1 MSARSAS
8 SIAGLT
14 VLRGSPIVRVC
25 TTIDHSVS
33 KAPRQSV
40 DGIGYPRPR
49 SIERASSVQ
58 ISRFRAKEFE
68 TALTITVPGSPSASH
83 VHRLERDLPR
93 RRTGCSDQ
101 LHTPQICDCTSDHSS
116 SISPE
121 GIRQL
126 LRLASLLCG
135 ELAINRLHTC
145 NPGSRCLF
153 WIGSEM
159 GCSRQP
165 PSSHII
171 SLPTHRGRWQMSI
184 RVRMTILFFI
194 VLALVPL
201 TSAKDKKKQ
210 VLPNYVLRAQTV
222 AVVIRPEAGEPLTSP
237 AANRTAQTNVMNA
250 MAKWGRFR
258 LVSDAQAADLIV
270 AVQKGHAN
278 GPTICNSPVDSQ
290 HITLD
295 GGVQPADGGIP
306 PAGVHGRSPDLTI
319 PAWADRQVERRISA
333 TRPVCQ
339 K

>member
-126 LRLASLLCG
+126 PRLASLLCG
-135 ELAINRLHTC
+135 ELAINRHLVRDFTKLLAC
-145 NPGSRCLF
+145 ALNTYCTSLRFCIFLLF
-153 WIGSEM
+153 
-159 GCSRQP
+159 R
-165 PSSHII
+165 
-171 SLPTHRGRWQMSI
+171 
-184 RVRMTILFFI
+184 
-194 VLALVPL
+194 
-201 TSAKDKKKQ
+201 SA
-210 VLPNYVLRAQTV
+210 P
-222 AVVIRPEAGEPLTSP
+222 IP
-237 AANRTAQTNVMNA
+237 
-250 MAKWGRFR
+250 
-258 LVSDAQAADLIV
+258 
-270 AVQKGHAN
+270 HAN
-278 GPTICNSPVDSQ
+278 
-290 HITLD
+290 
-295 GGVQPADGGIP
+295 
-306 PAGVHGRSPDLTI
+306 
-319 PAWADRQVERRISA
+319 
-333 TRPVCQ
+333 
-339 K
+339 

>member
-126 LRLASLLCG
+126 PRLASLLCG
-135 ELAINRLHTC
+135 EWAINPYSGPACCGGQAT
-145 NPGSRCLF
+145 LF
-153 WIGSEM
+153 AHG
-159 GCSRQP
+159 
-165 PSSHII
+165 
-171 SLPTHRGRWQMSI
+171 
-184 RVRMTILFFI
+184 RVRCARNL
-194 VLALVPL
+194 
-201 TSAKDKKKQ
+201 
-210 VLPNYVLRAQTV
+210 
-222 AVVIRPEAGEPLTSP
+222 
-237 AANRTAQTNVMNA
+237 NA
-250 MAKWGRFR
+250 SLSR
-258 LVSDAQAADLIV
+258 
-270 AVQKGHAN
+270 
-278 GPTICNSPVDSQ
+278 
-290 HITLD
+290 
-295 GGVQPADGGIP
+295 
-306 PAGVHGRSPDLTI
+306 
-319 PAWADRQVERRISA
+319 DRK
-333 TRPVCQ
+333 PYG
-339 K
+339 